1 MAPHPKTKRRYT
13 PHVERASAAGREVIS
28 GALSWNPTEV
38 NILRMVS
45 AGLSMAVPVVI
56 FASLGQPNAG
66 VLAALGALLVA
77 ASGHEGTLR
86 ARAIDLGVTAVIG
99 ISAIWAGMLL
109 SGGRATGD
117 IAILALAVLVA
128 STGTIRARVA
138 KAGNQATIF
147 LIIGASLPV
156 GGSSTRDLV
165 AIFASGVVLG
175 GLLGLLTYG
184 IEVTVFKRQ
193 PGTPAAP
200 KPWRPDLE
208 AWAQRMSRWDGWHY
222 TLRLASCM
230 VVAELFAHQASGRHS
245 YWILLTVALVVQR
258 DHSAALLRTTER
270 AVGTFLGV
278 LVGWWML
285 GPMPPALLV
294 VVVAVIGASRLYLKS
309 ANYMSYA
316 LVMTPLIIVLS
327 KADGNPGTD
336 LLTERLVDT
345 LIGCLISLFIGSLPW
360 LRLRDAPA
368 KV

>member
-1 MAPHPKTKRRYT
+1 MAPHPKIKRRYT
-13 PHVERASAAGREVIS
+13 PHVERASAAGRGVIS
-28 GALSWNPTEV
+28 GALSWNRTEV

-45 AGLSMAVPVVI
+45 AGLSMALPVVI
-56 FASLGQPNAG
+56 FASLGQPTAG

-86 ARAIDLGVTAVIG
+86 ARAVDLGVTAVIG

-109 SGGRATGD
+109 SGGRAAGD

-128 STGTIRARVA
+128 STGTIRPQVA
-138 KAGNQATIF
+138 KAGNQATVF

-156 GGSSTRDLV
+156 GGASTRDLV

-208 AWAQRMSRWDGWHY
+208 AWAERMSGWDGWQY
-222 TLRLASCM
+222 TVRLASCM
-230 VVAELFAHQASGRHS
+230 VAAELFAHQVSGGHS
-245 YWILLTVALVVQR
+245 YWILLTVVLVVQR

-285 GPMPPALLV
+285 GPMPAALLV
-294 VVVAVIGASRLYLKS
+294 GVVAVIGASRLYLKS

-360 LRLRDAPA
+360 LRLREAPA